1 MDSVNMHI
9 RFRTLFNRIN
19 ANKNKSFLP
28 QEIDILLNDQMSR
41 FIEIRTTRK
50 SNAKGEGFEDTQKRL
65 DDIRTVLKEGTTLVN
80 VAGKE
85 QLALTSFP
93 KGKAIMLPTNYRK
106 LVAGSSNTYTRCAN
120 YEDVPNR
127 LFSSEIVRN
136 ALRDSFHTTH
146 ALSPISELVDNTL
159 RVYENNFTVSA
170 IHITYVYN
178 YPNIAYNTQ
187 DCVLPEEAQREI
199 IDMAVAKAKALVDSG
214 DYEKY
219 LNEISKNE

>member
-1 MDSVNMHI
+1 MHI

-28 QEIDILLNDQMSR
+28 QEIDILLNDQMSK
-41 FIEIRTTRK
+41 FIEVRTTRK
-50 SNAKGEGFEDTQKRL
+50 SNAKTEGFEDTQKRL
-65 DDIRTVLKEGTTLVN
+65 DDIRVVLKEGTTLPSASVI
-80 VAGKE
+80 GKE
-85 QLALTSFP
+85 QLQLTSFL
-93 KGKAIMLPTNYRK
+93 KGKAIALPANYRK
-106 LVAGSSNTYTRCAN
+106 LVDDSSNTFTMCAN

-127 LFSSEIVRN
+127 LFSSEIVKN

-146 ALSPISELVDNTL
+146 ALSPISELVGNIL

>member
-1 MDSVNMHI
+1 MHI

-28 QEIDILLNDQMSR
+28 QEIDILLNDQMSK

-50 SNAKGEGFEDTQKRL
+50 SNAKTEGFEDTQKRL
-65 DDIRTVLKEGTTLVN
+65 DDIRVVLKEGTTLPNASVM
-80 VAGKE
+80 GKE
-85 QLALTSFP
+85 QLQLTSFL
-93 KGKAIMLPTNYRK
+93 KGKAVVLPANYRK
-106 LVAGSSNTYTRCAN
+106 LVDDSSNTFTMCAN
-120 YEDVPNR
+120 YEEVPNR
-127 LFSSEIVRN
+127 LFSSEVVKK

-146 ALSPISELVDNTL
+146 PLSPISELVGNTL
-159 RVYENNFTVSA
+159 RVYENNFIVSA

-214 DYEKY
+214 NYEKY